1 MKNFYTMAIVALLN
15 AATLAS
21 AQVPDKATPTQ
32 QLNAACKANP
42 SHEICQ
48 ARQAK
53 KDKAAQAREARVM
66 RQVEA
71 VLNVQPAAAP
81 SH

>member
-15 AATLAS
+15 AATIAS
-21 AQVPDKATPTQ
+21 AQVPDKATPIQ

-53 KDKAAQAREARVM
+53 KDKATQSRETRVM
-66 RQVEA
+66 RQVDA
-71 VLNVQPAAAP
+71 VLGAQP
-81 SH
+81 SGSTH

>member
-42 SHEICQ
+42 SHEICMQ
-48 ARQAK
+48 RQAK
-53 KDKAAQAREARVM
+53 KDKATQKREERIM
-66 RQVEA
+66 KQVQD
-71 VLNVQPAAAP
+71 VIG
-81 SH
+81 SSGTGITTH